1 MGAKRAPAASSA
13 PATRLRPSEIWYT
26 FARVRDR
33 FSGCGRTLEET
44 LKEIRDGALAVDDLP
59 TIAVVTHD
67 VERASDDA
75 SDASDDDGSG
85 GRRRGGKRAT
95 TRSRTVRRYYS
106 MNNRRLWVLKR
117 CEALGLCE
125 DVRVRVE
132 SREACERL
140 LRKGSRNF
148 RVDRCT
154 PGPVKIVESAK
165 REERATAPAPAT
177 TDEDAP
183 AKLRNCANR
192 YV

>member
-1 MGAKRAPAASSA
+1 
-13 PATRLRPSEIWYT
+13 
-26 FARVRDR
+26 
-33 FSGCGRTLEET
+33 
-44 LKEIRDGALAVDDLP
+44 
-59 TIAVVTHD
+59 
-67 VERASDDA
+67 
-75 SDASDDDGSG
+75 
-85 GRRRGGKRAT
+85 
-95 TRSRTVRRYYS
+95 
-106 MNNRRLWVLKR
+106 MNNRRLWVLTR

>member
-1 MGAKRAPAASSA
+1 
-13 PATRLRPSEIWYT
+13 
-26 FARVRDR
+26 
-33 FSGCGRTLEET
+33 
-44 LKEIRDGALAVDDLP
+44 
-59 TIAVVTHD
+59 
-67 VERASDDA
+67 
-75 SDASDDDGSG
+75 
-85 GRRRGGKRAT
+85 
-95 TRSRTVRRYYS
+95 

-125 DVRVRVE
+125 DVGVRVE

-154 PGPVKIVESAK
+154 PGPVKIVETAK

-183 AKLRNCANR
+183 AFSGNRREGCVDARWCDGNR
-192 YV
+192 YVRCI